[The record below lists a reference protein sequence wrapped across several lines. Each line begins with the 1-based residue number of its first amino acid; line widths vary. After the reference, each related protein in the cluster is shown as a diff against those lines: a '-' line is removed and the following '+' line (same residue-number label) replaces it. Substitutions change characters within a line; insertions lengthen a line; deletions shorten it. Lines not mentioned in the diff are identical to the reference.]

1 MESTRIE
8 SRFGFHRA
16 PVQRQITPGTG
27 TVTSARPEIV
37 AVPLPATT
45 ASGTPQIGECVTWE
59 TDRREVLSAIAMV
72 ADGFARAV
80 ILCGLHDPRSAVTE
94 LRHAA
99 TASGTSLRLVPTADG
114 ADLEVRRL

>member
-1 MESTRIE
+1 MESTRIGP
-8 SRFGFHRA
+8 RFGFHRA
-16 PVQRQITPGTG
+16 PVQRQTTSGTG
-27 TVTSARPEIV
+27 TVTSARPEVV

-45 ASGTPQIGECVTWE
+45 ASGTLGVEEPRTWE

-80 ILCGLHDPRSAVTE
+80 ILCGLHDPGSAVTE

-99 TASGTSLRLVPTADG
+99 TASGTNLRLVPTANRT
-114 ADLEVRRL
+114 DLEVRRL